1 MIRKNLTFLVINKE
15 VVDVFLINHLRLLRK
30 YYQISF
36 ISPINS
42 HRIKFDNHFY
52 KNSYIN
58 FDRSFNLLLFFS
70 NIFYLIKFLKKN
82 KNNLY
87 ISIHPK
93 NGLLLGICKYFYD
106 FTSLHIITGQ
116 IWANMKGIKKNFFK
130 IIDDVIFRNNDY
142 LLVDSKSQITF
153 LKENKFLKYNFDCM
167 NNGSISGVDIKK
179 FKKSKLNKNIFLKKN
194 NLNSNSKFILF
205 VGRIN
210 TSKGIV
216 LLLDAFNKLIQN
228 KSNYYLLIVG
238 NEEIKFHDLI
248 KKYSDELIEKV
259 LKFDYTDNISF
270 FYSIADIFCLPSYRE
285 GFGLS
290 VIEASASKLPVIVS
304 DIYGLNDCMEEKITG
319 LKFKSGNYL
328 SLYNKINYLINNP
341 TKVIKYGK
349 QGNVFV
355 SKNFNYRDVAEFFLK
370 YINKINF

>member
-1 MIRKNLTFLVINKE
+1 M
-15 VVDVFLINHLRLLRK
+15 
-30 YYQISF
+30 
-36 ISPINS
+36 
-42 HRIKFDNHFY
+42 
-52 KNSYIN
+52 
-58 FDRSFNLLLFFS
+58 
-70 NIFYLIKFLKKN
+70 
-82 KNNLY
+82 
-87 ISIHPK
+87 
-93 NGLLLGICKYFYD
+93 
-106 FTSLHIITGQ
+106 
-116 IWANMKGIKKNFFK
+116 
-130 IIDDVIFRNNDY
+130 
-142 LLVDSKSQITF
+142 
-153 LKENKFLKYNFDCM
+153 
-167 NNGSISGVDIKK
+167 
-179 FKKSKLNKNIFLKKN
+179 
-194 NLNSNSKFILF
+194 
-205 VGRIN
+205 
-210 TSKGIV
+210 
-216 LLLDAFNKLIQN
+216 
-228 KSNYYLLIVG
+228 G

>member
-1 MIRKNLTFLVINKE
+1 MIRKKLTFLVINKK
-15 VVDVFLINHLRLLRK
+15 VVNVFLLNHLKLLRK
-30 YYQISF
+30 YYQINF
-36 ISPINS
+36 ISPVNNKY
-42 HRIKFDNHFY
+42 IKFGNHFY
-52 KNSYIN
+52 QNSYVN
-58 FDRSFNLLLFFS
+58 LDRSFNLAIFFS
-70 NIFYLIKFLKKN
+70 NIFYLMKFLKNN

-93 NGLLLGICKYFYD
+93 NGLLLSICKCFHN

-116 IWANMKGIKKNFFK
+116 IWANMKGLKKSFFK
-130 IIDDVIFRNNDY
+130 IIDSIIFKKNNY
-142 LLVDSKSQITF
+142 LLVDSKSQISF
-153 LKENKFLKYNFDCM
+153 LKKNKFFKYNFDCI

-179 FKKSKLNKNIFLKKN
+179 FKKSNFNKRIFLKKN
-194 NLNSNSKFILF
+194 NLNSNTKFILF

-210 TSKGIV
+210 LSKGIII
-216 LLLDAFNKLIQN
+216 LLDAFNKLIQK

-238 NEEIKFHDLI
+238 NEEIKFHDLT
-248 KKYSDELIEKV
+248 KKYSDELKEKV
-259 LKFDYTDNISF
+259 LKFDHTDNISF

-304 DIYGLNDCMEEKITG
+304 DIYGLNDCMQEKITG
-319 LKFKSGNYL
+319 LKFKSGSYI

-341 TKVIKYGK
+341 SKLIKYGK
-349 QGNVFV
+349 QGKIFV
-355 SKNFNYRDVAEFFLK
+355 SKNFYYKDVAEFFLK